1 MNMLD
6 WSSGQDAALSR
17 LNQGFDSPIEYQHR
31 NIEATNL
38 HVPFFLLK
46 TFGVKGVSRFEL
58 LKIADFSHLLCKP
71 NW

>member
-1 MNMLD
+1 
-6 WSSGQDAALSR
+6 
-17 LNQGFDSPIEYQHR
+17 
-31 NIEATNL
+31 
-38 HVPFFLLK
+38 LLK